1 MYRKVD
7 TLKLWKSQMTTNKVL
22 HIQPIVLHQRLEK
35 GDDICLIDVRDEW
48 EHSLSSIKES
58 EHIPLNE
65 LVDRIQEIMFEEE
78 IVVYC
83 HHGERAFLG
92 AQILIESGFKKVYHL
107 TGGIDAWSQVV
118 DSGVPR
124 YRG

>member
-1 MYRKVD
+1 MSAD
-7 TLKLWKSQMTTNKVL
+7 QVL
-22 HIQPIVLHQRLEK
+22 HIQPIELQRRIEK
-35 GDDICLIDVRDEW
+35 GDDICLIDVREEW
-48 EHSLSSIKES
+48 EHSLASIMGS

-65 LVDRIQEIMFEEE
+65 LADRIQEIMFEEE
-78 IVVYC
+78 IAVYC

-118 DSGVPR
+118 DPGVPR

>member
-1 MYRKVD
+1 
-7 TLKLWKSQMTTNKVL
+7 MTTNKIL
-22 HIQPIVLHQRLEK
+22 HIQPITLHQRLEK
-35 GDDICLIDVRDEW
+35 GDDIYLIDVRDEW

-83 HHGERAFLG
+83 HHGERAFFG

-107 TGGIDAWSQVV
+107 TGGIDIWSQVV

>member
-1 MYRKVD
+1 
-7 TLKLWKSQMTTNKVL
+7 MTTNKVL

-92 AQILIESGFKKVYHL
+92 AQILIESGFKKVHHL

>member
-1 MYRKVD
+1 MS
-7 TLKLWKSQMTTNKVL
+7 TSKVL
-22 HIQPIVLHQRLEK
+22 HIQPVVLHQRLKK
-35 GDDICLIDVRDEW
+35 GDDICLIDVRDGW
-48 EHSLSSIKES
+48 EHSLSSIEGS

-92 AQILIESGFKKVYHL
+92 AQALIESGFKKVYHL

-118 DSGVPR
+118 DPGVPR